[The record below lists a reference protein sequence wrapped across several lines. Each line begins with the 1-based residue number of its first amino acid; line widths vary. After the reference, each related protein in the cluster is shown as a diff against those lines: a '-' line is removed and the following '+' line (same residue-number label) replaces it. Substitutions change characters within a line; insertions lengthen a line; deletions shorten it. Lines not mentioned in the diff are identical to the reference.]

1 MRSERRIKWLNDI
14 VRNCDA
20 VDSFVLGLSKNDF
33 DSDLKTVN
41 AVLYCLLTIGEAA
54 KRLDADEKAHGVD
67 VPLDRLYPDTPWRDI
82 RGMANAVRHEYDSL
96 DFDLIWTTA
105 KEFMTPLRDVVRVEI
120 RRLEQVVGGEKPDDD
135 APPTP

>member
-1 MRSERRIKWLNDI
+1 MRSDRRIKWLDDI

-20 VDSFVLGLSKNDF
+20 IDSFILGLSKEDF
-33 DSDLKTVN
+33 DLDRKTIN

-54 KRLDADEKAHGVD
+54 KRLDNDEKSHGVD
-67 VPLDRLYPDTPWRDI
+67 VPLVELYPNIPWRDI
-82 RGMANAVRHEYDSL
+82 RGMSNAVRHEYDSL

-120 RRLEQVVGGEKPDDD
+120 RRLKELVANETNNDE
-135 APPTP
+135 APPSP